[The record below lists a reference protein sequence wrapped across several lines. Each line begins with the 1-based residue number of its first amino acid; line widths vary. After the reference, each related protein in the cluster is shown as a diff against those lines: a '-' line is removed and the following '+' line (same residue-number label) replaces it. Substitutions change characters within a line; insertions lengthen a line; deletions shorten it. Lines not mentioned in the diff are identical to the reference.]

1 MSEKEI
7 RLIDANGLI
16 QTLAIVAKKM
26 AKSDAQKALMGR
38 VLYIVEHK
46 PTLYPL
52 WNDAKT
58 DPPNE
63 PGEYLVM
70 IKGGSSSTA
79 LLYDGGKWFE
89 GEGDEIILYPVTHW
103 MPMPEPPEKDEP

>member
-63 PGEYLVM
+63 PGMVFSIRTRRSGTTRWKIWLSAHSASV
-70 IKGGSSSTA
+70 
-79 LLYDGGKWFE
+79 E
-89 GEGDEIILYPVTHW
+89 GTRVARPS
-103 MPMPEPPEKDEP
+103 